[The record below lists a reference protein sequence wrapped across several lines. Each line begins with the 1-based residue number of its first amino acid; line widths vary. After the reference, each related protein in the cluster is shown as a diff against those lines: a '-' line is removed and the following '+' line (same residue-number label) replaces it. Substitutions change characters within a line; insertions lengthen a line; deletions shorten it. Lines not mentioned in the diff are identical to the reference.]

1 MLAIARALMSRPR
14 LVMFDE
20 PSLGLAPSLVEQ
32 VFAIVQDIRAT
43 GTTVLMVEQNAMAA
57 LQLCDRA
64 YLLETGHVLRT
75 GTGAELLASPDVRD
89 AYLGGGI

>member
-1 MLAIARALMSRPR
+1 MPRRLWLSTRALISRPR

-32 VFAIVQDIRAT
+32 VFAIVRDIRAA

-57 LQLCDRA
+57 LQLCDPA
-64 YLLETGHVLRT
+64 
-75 GTGAELLASPDVRD
+75 
-89 AYLGGGI
+89 

>member
-1 MLAIARALMSRPR
+1 
-14 LVMFDE
+14 MFDE

-64 YLLETGHVLRT
+64 YLLETGHVLRSD
-75 GTGAELLASPDVRD
+75 TGAELLASPDIRD
-89 AYLGGGI
+89 AYLGGAI